1 MLLDALLKARQ
12 EAGLSHGLI
21 RCNPNSGMGSKE
33 SGELASWLST
43 QQP

>member
-12 EAGLSHGLI
+12 EAGLNHELI
-21 RCNPNSGMGSKE
+21 KCNPKSGMGNKE

>member
-12 EAGLSHGLI
+12 EAGLNHELI

-33 SGELASWLST
+33 SDKLANWLST